1 MWRRLY
7 RNGIEARDNFLYYL
21 NRNVWVAT
29 VGNADTPL
37 NDAVGVRIAM
47 DLTNDMF
54 LRNNDFFTILGD
66 EMAKRYVDILAL
78 LNAQQSPR
86 HHPTD
91 NDTAC
96 ENKYRTD

>member
-47 DLTNDMF
+47 NLTNDMF
-54 LRNNDFFTILGD
+54 VRNNDFFTILGD
-66 EMAKRYVDILAL
+66 KLRRGERDLLHQPGGAL
-78 LNAQQSPR
+78 KGDGVTHFEHAG
-86 HHPTD
+86 
-91 NDTAC
+91 
-96 ENKYRTD
+96 